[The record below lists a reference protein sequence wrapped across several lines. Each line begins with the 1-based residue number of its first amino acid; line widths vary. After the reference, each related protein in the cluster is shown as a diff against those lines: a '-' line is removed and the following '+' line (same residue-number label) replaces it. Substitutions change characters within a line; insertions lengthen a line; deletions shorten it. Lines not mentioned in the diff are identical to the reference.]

1 MANHFDTDR
10 LVTLNV
16 SCRPI
21 ANALAGR
28 VECAKL
34 YQKQIVGETCVHG
47 LTESVFLTLFK
58 DNG

>member
-1 MANHFDTDR
+1 MANHFDADR

-28 VECAKL
+28 VEYAKL
-34 YQKQIVGETCVHG
+34 YQKQIVGETCVYG
-47 LTESVFLTLFK
+47 LTESVFFDTFQR
-58 DNG
+58 